1 MRLDEIRQA
10 DVGMLVSVYP
20 LDGDAITCMNE
31 FCQQNTGTGVP
42 VQSAYDAFG
51 NVMGYEQL
59 VETFYQNV
67 ALSDWNQV
75 KDRYDFG
82 SYVNRLNEYRRGE
95 NMPELDEGRTA
106 LAFAG
111 KALYLEQEGFSLEQ
125 VDRLLEQASEGTGL
139 NQKYLK
145 WAVDEH
151 RHFSDDQVD
160 LLLES
165 GSPDT
170 FPARCRYLREAGDQA
185 SLQGLHAIDEMKSL
199 RVAQPMVT
207 LLVANAL
214 SPGKALS
221 MAKPMQDMIRVD
233 GEEMAAQFLIRV
245 ENVKLYQKL
254 SSKESEASVSD
265 DFDKDSLPERYR
277 DVVIDME
284 RDRMAMMEYDS
295 QQYQM
300 WSEKLAPYQD
310 LMDYALDD
318 ASEPELE
325 DPEETTT
332 DSKESEQ
339 EDSVQMRPETSRL
352 ASMLLKWAEEY
363 DTYEFEDARDGKSMD
378 ELQHEV
384 ESELMDEK
392 LCVDI
397 YQYVKEARD
406 EMKIDDPGVALS
418 QGEYSFFMDTSELLE
433 RVETFVKEQ
442 GYDLS
447 LAQQEAEVPAIDTS
461 DVIRS
466 MGTAQSMQ
474 NPQDFHFVSPS
485 AGVQID
491 IQGLIIEPMW
501 EDFTPSVAVYENG
514 DLLYLRD
521 AVNVDNYHQETY
533 TRGRFASL
541 DAVENYLKDTYGQ
554 VTDWEK
560 ATDWAKADVLTKGDG
575 TLYPKRWENP
585 SYARDYERM
594 HSSRPEDYL
603 DRIVFED
610 KGPARGRDGKS
621 YHKVDFAYACDQK
634 TFGKD
639 ENMPNPY
646 LLDAKQK
653 GKDGKLFTT
662 HSYYLSDSIYRRLMN
677 YANTTGLGASKWT
690 GVIAAEVTY
699 PTERVGQM
707 KRSVN
712 LTEKAVQDVKIA
724 TPAQPF
730 DEKAHDKFVKRS
742 MAAMYAAREKEKGT
756 ESRPLPTV
764 SDRMESVQKSD
775 KGLGED

>member
-474 NPQDFHFVSPS
+474 NPQDFH
-485 AGVQID
+485 
-491 IQGLIIEPMW
+491 
-501 EDFTPSVAVYENG
+501 
-514 DLLYLRD
+514 
-521 AVNVDNYHQETY
+521 
-533 TRGRFASL
+533 
-541 DAVENYLKDTYGQ
+541 
-554 VTDWEK
+554 
-560 ATDWAKADVLTKGDG
+560 
-575 TLYPKRWENP
+575 
-585 SYARDYERM
+585 YERM